1 MAVVKIEQL
10 TKKYGENK
18 GVFDL
23 SFDIRE
29 NEVFGFLGSNGAGKT
44 TTIRH
49 LLGFSKP
56 QSGTTSILDLNCWE
70 KAKEIQK
77 NLGYLPAE
85 IAFPSDMTGMHLI
98 QYIAKMRGLRS
109 MDKAKQ
115 LIDQFD
121 LDASAAIKRMS
132 KGMKQKIG
140 IVCAFMHDPKVLIL
154 DEPTSG
160 LDPLMQSVFV
170 ELIKQEKKNGKS
182 ILMSSHLF
190 EEIEGT
196 CDRIGMI
203 KQGKLLSIINTNDIG
218 HIQKKT
224 YKVEF
229 LNQQDFDSMKMEAF
243 TFREMKTESK
253 QIIVD
258 IEDAQ
263 INELLTALSKRRVK
277 FVSEMKYNLEE
288 HFMGYYKGES
298 EDDVQ

>member
-1 MAVVKIEQL
+1 MSVIKVSQL
-10 TKKYGENK
+10 TKKYGKNK
-18 GVFDL
+18 GVFEL

-29 NEVFGFLGSNGAGKT
+29 NEVFGFLGPNGAGKT

-56 QSGTTSILDLNCWE
+56 QSGMSSILDLNSWE
-70 KAKEIQK
+70 KPKEIQTF
-77 NLGYLPAE
+77 LGYLPAE
-85 IAFPSDMTGMHLI
+85 IAFPSDMTGIQFI

-115 LIDQFD
+115 LIAQFE
-121 LDASAAIKRMS
+121 LDPSGVIKRMS

-154 DEPTSG
+154 DEPTTG
-160 LDPLMQSVFV
+160 LDPLMQSVFLD
-170 ELIKQEKKNGKS
+170 LIKQEKKNGKS

-190 EEIEGT
+190 EEIEDT
-196 CDRIGMI
+196 CDRIGII
-203 KQGKLLSIINTNDIG
+203 KQGRLLSLFNTNDIR
-218 HIQKKT
+218 HIQRKT

-243 TFREMKTESK
+243 TFREVKSEK
-253 QIIVD
+253 RQIVVD

-263 INELLTALSKRRVK
+263 INELLSALSKRRVK
-277 FVSEMKYNLEE
+277 FVSEMKYKLEE
-288 HFMGYYKGES
+288 YFMGFYKGENQ
-298 EDDVQ
+298 DDVQ

>member
-1 MAVVKIEQL
+1 MGVVKIEQL
-10 TKKYGENK
+10 TKKFGENK

-29 NEVFGFLGSNGAGKT
+29 NEVFGFLGPNGAGKT

-56 QSGTTSILDLNCWE
+56 QSGTTSILGLNSWE
-70 KAKEIQK
+70 KPKEIQK

-85 IAFPSDMTGMHLI
+85 IAFPSDMTGMQLI
-98 QYIAKMRGLRS
+98 QYIAKMRELKS

-115 LIDQFD
+115 LISQFD
-121 LDASAAIKRMS
+121 LDPSQPIKRMS

-203 KQGKLLSIINTNDIG
+203 KQGKLLSIINTNDIR

-229 LNQQDFDSMKMEAF
+229 LNQQDYDSMKMEAF
-243 TFREMKTESK
+243 TFRETKLENR

-258 IEDAQ
+258 IEDTQ
-263 INELLTALSKRRVK
+263 INELLSALSKRRVK
-277 FVSEMKYNLEE
+277 FVSEMKYKLEE
-288 HFMGYYKGES
+288 HFMGFYKGGS
-298 EDDVQ
+298 QDDVQ